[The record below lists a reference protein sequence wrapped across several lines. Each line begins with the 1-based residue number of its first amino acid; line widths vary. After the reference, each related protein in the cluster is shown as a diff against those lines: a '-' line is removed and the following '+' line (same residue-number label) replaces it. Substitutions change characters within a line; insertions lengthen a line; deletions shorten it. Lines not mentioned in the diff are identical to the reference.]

1 MRRIDEKIFWGKM
14 SADETELAMAER
26 NKLGGIFMAANSNLS
41 QYLGQEMHCACG
53 RTHSTKLKIIDVEEG
68 ALKRL
73 PEHIKELGYKNVFMV
88 CDVNTWEA
96 AGKTAEQELTDA
108 GIRYYTLVFP
118 EKELVPDEQAVGKM
132 MEAYEK
138 GTDLILAVG
147 SGTLNDLC
155 KFMSSQV
162 ELPYMIL
169 ATAPSMDGFVSV
181 GAALIHNHVKTT
193 YQAHVPEAVMG
204 DPEILAAAPMEMIV
218 AGLGDIL
225 GKYTCLVDWKM
236 AHLIEGEYYCET
248 INNMVKESIEI
259 VVEESDGVRR
269 RDQEAVKHLMEA
281 LVLSGVAM
289 SFIGNSRPA
298 SGSEHHL
305 SHYWEM
311 QFQMED
317 KKPVLH
323 GIKVGVGMLAV
334 IKMYE
339 MLKEEQPDFAAAAK
353 RQPDY
358 ESWKKKVC
366 DCYKDAAP
374 GILELEEQR
383 QKNSVENRNKRLAV
397 MKEKWPE
404 IQALFER
411 EIPSGKKLKEMMES
425 LGEPVNPEQIGISPE
440 LVRDAIILAKE
451 VRNRF
456 TILQVLWDLGLLE
469 EYAQKVTEYFAEK

>member
-1 MRRIDEKIFWGKM
+1 MK
-14 SADETELAMAER
+14 S
-26 NKLGGIFMAANSNLS
+26 SNLA
-41 QYLGQEMHCACG
+41 QYLGKEIQCGCG
-53 RTHSTKLKIIDVEEG
+53 RRHSTKLQRIDIEEG

-73 PEHIKELGYKNVFMV
+73 PDHIQQLGYQNIFVV

-96 AGKTAEQELTDA
+96 AGEAAVRELDKA
-108 GIRYYTLVFP
+108 GIKQYTLVLP
-118 EKELVPDEQAVGKM
+118 EKELVPDEQAVGKV
-132 MEAYEK
+132 MEVYER
-138 GTDLILAVG
+138 GTDLLLAVG

-155 KFMSSQV
+155 KFVSFQLN
-162 ELPYMIL
+162 LPYMIV

-193 YQAHVPEAVMG
+193 YQAHVPVAVLG
-204 DPEILAAAPMEMIV
+204 DPEVLAAAPMEMIV

-236 AHLIEGEYYCET
+236 AHLIEGEYYCEA
-248 INNMVKESIEI
+248 IDKMVKESIEI
-259 VVEESDGVRR
+259 VVAESDGIRN
-269 RDQEAVKHLMEA
+269 RDKAAVKHLMEA
-281 LVLSGVAM
+281 LVLTGVAM
-289 SFIGNSRPA
+289 SFTGNSRPA

-311 QFQMED
+311 KFQMEG

-339 MLKEEQPDFAAAAK
+339 MLREEQPDFAAARK

-358 ESWKKKVC
+358 EAWKKKVC
-366 DCYKDAAP
+366 DCYEDAAP
-374 GILELEEQR
+374 GILELEEQCG
-383 QKNSVENRNKRLAV
+383 KNDVDHRNRRLDI
-397 MKEKWPE
+397 MEKKWPDIKKL
-404 IQALFER
+404 IQD
-411 EIPSGKKLKEMMES
+411 EIPSGKELEEMMTA
-425 LGEPVNPEQIGISPE
+425 LGEPVKPQQLGISRE
-440 LVRDAIILAKE
+440 LVRDAVILAKE

-469 EYAQKVTEYFAEK
+469 EYAEKIADC

>member
-1 MRRIDEKIFWGKM
+1 MTK
-14 SADETELAMAER
+14 S
-26 NKLGGIFMAANSNLS
+26 SNLS
-41 QYLGQEMHCACG
+41 QYLGKDMHCACG
-53 RTHSTKLKIIDVEEG
+53 RVHSTKLKKIDIEEG
-68 ALKRL
+68 ALSRL
-73 PEHIKELGYKNVFMV
+73 SEHIKEFGYKNVFIV
-88 CDVNTWEA
+88 CDVNTFAAAGEA
-96 AGKTAEQELTDA
+96 AERELAGA
-108 GIRYYTLVFP
+108 GIRHYTLVLP
-118 EKELVPDEQAVGKM
+118 EKELVPDEQAVGKV

-147 SGTLNDLC
+147 SGTLTDLC
-155 KFMSSQV
+155 KFVSFQL

-193 YQAHVPEAVMG
+193 YQAHVPEAVIG
-204 DPEILAAAPMEMIV
+204 DPAVLSAAPMEMIV

-236 AHLIEGEYYCET
+236 AHLIEGEDYCET
-248 INNMVKESIEI
+248 IDKMVKESIEI
-259 VVEESDGVRR
+259 VVEESEGIKN
-269 RDQEAVKHLMEA
+269 RDRNAVKHLMEA

-311 QFQMED
+311 KFQMEG
-317 KKPVLH
+317 KKPILH
-323 GIKVGVGMLAV
+323 GIKVGVGMIAV
-334 IKMYE
+334 TKMYE
-339 MLKEEQPDFAAAAK
+339 MLKEEHPDFAAAAK

-366 DCYKDAAP
+366 DCYEDAAP
-374 GILELEEQR
+374 GILELEEECH
-383 QKNSVENRNKRLAV
+383 KNSVENRNKRLQV
-397 MKEKWPE
+397 MEEKWPE
-404 IQALFER
+404 ICALIEK
-411 EIPSGKKLKEMMES
+411 EIPSHRDMEKMMAS
-425 LGEPVNPEQIGISPE
+425 LGEPVNPHQIGISSE
-440 LVRDAIILAKE
+440 MVKDAVILAKE

-469 EYAQKVTEYFAEK
+469 TYAQKIADYFDTEQETNQG

>member
-1 MRRIDEKIFWGKM
+1 
-14 SADETELAMAER
+14 
-26 NKLGGIFMAANSNLS
+26 MAANNNLS

-53 RTHSTKLKIIDVEEG
+53 RTHSTKLKKIDIEAG

-73 PEHIKELGYKNVFMV
+73 PEHIKTFGYKNVFMV

-96 AGKTAEQELTDA
+96 AGKVAEQELSDA
-108 GIRYYTLVFP
+108 GIHHYALIFP

-132 MEAYEK
+132 METYER
-138 GTDLILAVG
+138 GTDLLLAVG

-155 KFMSSQV
+155 KFVSFQTG
-162 ELPYMIL
+162 LPYMIL

-193 YQAHVPEAVMG
+193 YQTHVPEAVVG

-236 AHLIEGEYYCET
+236 AHLIEDEYYCET
-248 INNMVKESIEI
+248 INDMVKESIEI
-259 VVEESDGVRR
+259 VVEESDGIRK

-311 QFQMED
+311 QFQMEN

-339 MLKEEQPDFAAAAK
+339 MLKEEQPDFAAAAEK
-353 RQPDY
+353 QPDY
-358 ESWKKKVC
+358 ENWKKKVC

-374 GILELEEQR
+374 GILELEEECH
-383 QKNSVENRNKRLAV
+383 KNSVENRNKRLAV

-404 IQALFER
+404 IQKLIAK
-411 EIPSGKKLKEMMES
+411 EIPSGTKMEEMMAA
-425 LGEPVNPEQIGISPE
+425 LGEPVNPEQLGISSE
-440 LVRDAIILAKE
+440 LVYDAVILAKE

-469 EYAQKVTEYFAEK
+469 EYARKVTEYFAGGQKTYKGEKSSLKSA

>member
-1 MRRIDEKIFWGKM
+1 MTA
-14 SADETELAMAER
+14 S
-26 NKLGGIFMAANSNLS
+26 SNLS

-53 RTHSTKLKIIDVEEG
+53 RTHSTDLKKIDIEAG
-68 ALKRL
+68 ALQRL
-73 PEHIKELGYKNVFMV
+73 PQTIEELGYQNVFVV

-96 AGKTAEQELTDA
+96 AGRAAEQELTDA
-108 GIRYYTLVFP
+108 GISHYVLVFP

-138 GTDLILAVG
+138 GTDLLLAVG

-155 KFMSSQV
+155 KFVSSQLG
-162 ELPYMIL
+162 LPYMIL

-248 INNMVKESIEI
+248 IDNMVKESIGI
-259 VVEESDGVRR
+259 VVEESDGIRR
-269 RDQEAVKHLMEA
+269 RDKEAVKHLMEA

-289 SFIGNSRPA
+289 SFTGNSRPA

-339 MLKEEQPDFAAAAK
+339 VLKEEQPDFAAAAK

-358 ESWKKKVC
+358 AAWKKKVC

-374 GILELEEQR
+374 GILELEEECH
-383 QKNSVENRNKRLAV
+383 KNSVENRNRRLAV
-397 MKEKWPE
+397 MEEKWPE
-404 IQALFER
+404 IQKLIEK
-411 EIPSGKKLKEMMES
+411 EIPSGSRMKEMMAS
-425 LGEPVNPEQIGISPE
+425 LGEPVNPAQIGISPE
-440 LVRDAIILAKE
+440 LVRDAVILAKE

>member
-1 MRRIDEKIFWGKM
+1 MTA
-14 SADETELAMAER
+14 S
-26 NKLGGIFMAANSNLS
+26 SNLS
-41 QYLGQEMHCACG
+41 QYLGKEMNCACG
-53 RTHSTKLKIIDVEEG
+53 RTHSTNLKKIDIEEG

-73 PEHIKELGYKNVFMV
+73 PQTIGEFGYQNVFMV

-96 AGKTAEQELTDA
+96 AGKAAEQELADA
-108 GIRYYTLVFP
+108 GISHYVLVFP

-132 MEAYEK
+132 MEVYEK
-138 GTDLILAVG
+138 GTDLLLAVG
-147 SGTLNDLC
+147 SGTINDLC
-155 KFMSSQV
+155 KFVSSQLG
-162 ELPYMIL
+162 LPYMVL
-169 ATAPSMDGFVSV
+169 GTAPSMDGFVSV
-181 GAALIHNHVKTT
+181 GAALIHNHMKTT
-193 YQAHVPEAVMG
+193 YQAHVPEAVIG

-248 INNMVKESIEI
+248 IDNMVKESIGI
-259 VVEESDGVRR
+259 VVKESDGIRR
-269 RDQEAVKHLMEA
+269 RDKEAVKHLMEA

-289 SFIGNSRPA
+289 SFTGNSRPA

-317 KKPVLH
+317 KKPILH

-339 MLKEEQPDFAAAAK
+339 MLKNEQPDFAAAAK

-358 ESWKKKVC
+358 EAWKKKVC
-366 DCYKDAAP
+366 DCYKEAAP
-374 GILELEEQR
+374 GILELEEECH
-383 QKNSVENRNKRLAV
+383 KNSVENRNKRLSV
-397 MKEKWPE
+397 MEEKWPE
-404 IQALFER
+404 IQKLIEK
-411 EIPSGKKLKEMMES
+411 EIPSGSKMKEMMAS
-425 LGEPVNPEQIGISPE
+425 LGEPVNPAQIGISPE
-440 LVRDAIILAKE
+440 LVRDAVILAKE

-456 TILQVLWDLGLLE
+456 TILQVLWDLGLLD
-469 EYAQKVTEYFAEK
+469 EYARKITEYFAEK

>member
-1 MRRIDEKIFWGKM
+1 MK
-14 SADETELAMAER
+14 S
-26 NKLGGIFMAANSNLS
+26 SNLA
-41 QYLGQEMHCACG
+41 QYLGKEMQCDCG
-53 RTHSTKLKIIDVEEG
+53 RVHSTKLKRIDIENG

-73 PEHIKELGYKNVFMV
+73 PKHIEELGYKNIFVV
-88 CDVNTWEA
+88 CDINTWEA
-96 AGKTAEQELTDA
+96 AGKVAVQELEKE
-108 GIRYYTLVFP
+108 GIKHYTLVLP
-118 EKELVPDEQAVGKM
+118 EKELVPDEQAVGKV
-132 MEAYEK
+132 MEVYER
-138 GTDLILAVG
+138 GTDLLLAVG

-155 KFMSSQV
+155 KFVSFQLN
-162 ELPYMIL
+162 LPYMIV

-193 YQAHVPEAVMG
+193 YQAHVPVAVLG

-248 INNMVKESIEI
+248 IDKMVKESIEI
-259 VVEESDGVRR
+259 VVEESDGIKN
-269 RDQEAVKHLMEA
+269 RDMDAVKHLMEA
-281 LVLSGVAM
+281 LVLTGVAM
-289 SFIGNSRPA
+289 SFTGNSRPA

-311 QFQMED
+311 KFQMEG

-339 MLKEEQPDFAAAAK
+339 MLREEQPDFIAAKK

-358 ESWKKKVC
+358 EAWKKKVC
-366 DCYKDAAP
+366 DCYEEAAP
-374 GILELEEQR
+374 GILELEEQCG
-383 QKNSVENRNKRLAV
+383 KNRVENRNKRLNIMA
-397 MKEKWPE
+397 EKWTN
-404 IQALFER
+404 IQKLIET
-411 EIPSGKKLKEMMES
+411 EIPSGKKMEE
-425 LGEPVNPEQIGISPE
+425 LMAGIGEPTKPQQIGISKE
-440 LVRDAIILAKE
+440 LVRDAVILAKE

-469 EYAQKVTEYFAEK
+469 KYAEKIADC

>member
-1 MRRIDEKIFWGKM
+1 MK
-14 SADETELAMAER
+14 S
-26 NKLGGIFMAANSNLS
+26 SNLA
-41 QYLGQEMHCACG
+41 QYLGKEIQCECG
-53 RTHSTKLKIIDVEEG
+53 RIHSTKLKRIDIEEG
-68 ALKRL
+68 ALKRI
-73 PEHIKELGYKNVFMV
+73 PKHMDELGYKNVFVV
-88 CDVNTWEA
+88 CDVNTWDA
-96 AGKTAEQELTDA
+96 AGKMVVEELENAD
-108 GIRYYTLVFP
+108 IKHYTLILP
-118 EKELVPDEQAVGKM
+118 EKELVPDEQAVGKV
-132 MEAYEK
+132 MEMYER
-138 GTDLILAVG
+138 GTDLLLAVG

-155 KFMSSQV
+155 KFVSFQLN
-162 ELPYMIL
+162 LPYMIV

-193 YQAHVPEAVMG
+193 YQAHVPVAVLG

-248 INNMVKESIEI
+248 IDKMVKESIEI
-259 VVEESDGVRR
+259 VVGESDGIRH
-269 RDQEAVKHLMEA
+269 RDTEAVKHLMEA
-281 LVLSGVAM
+281 LVLTGVAM
-289 SFIGNSRPA
+289 SFTGNSRPA

-311 QFQMED
+311 QFQMEG

-339 MLKEEQPDFAAAAK
+339 MLQAEQPDFTAARN

-358 ESWKKKVC
+358 EAWKKKVC

-374 GILELEEQR
+374 GILALEESC
-383 QKNSVENRNKRLAV
+383 QKNSVENRNRRLDR
-397 MKEKWPE
+397 MEKKWPE
-404 IQALFER
+404 IKKLIQD
-411 EIPSGKKLKEMMES
+411 EIPSGEKLAERMAA
-425 LGEPVNPEQIGISPE
+425 LGEPVKPQQIGISKE
-440 LVRDAIILAKE
+440 LVRDAVILAKE

-469 EYAQKVTEYFAEK
+469 EYAKKITDC